1 MVEQSTISLNMTL
14 LVSTWNMVEQNT
26 IGVNMVEQN
35 TISVN
40 MVEQN
45 TISVNMEHGGT
56 EHY

>member
-1 MVEQSTISLNMTL
+1 ME
-14 LVSTWNMVEQNT
+14 
-26 IGVNMVEQN
+26 EQN

-56 EHY
+56 EHH